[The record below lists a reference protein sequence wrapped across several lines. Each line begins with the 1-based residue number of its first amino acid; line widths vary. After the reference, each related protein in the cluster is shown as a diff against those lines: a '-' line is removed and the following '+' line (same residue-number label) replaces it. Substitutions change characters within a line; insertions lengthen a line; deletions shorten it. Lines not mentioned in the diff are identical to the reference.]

1 MMKISTA
8 IGHSFKQV
16 GARDHQEDSR
26 FPDSNTS
33 QAGQKFFVI
42 CDGVGGSEK
51 GEVAS
56 GIVASTIGK
65 QMSKYNLQQE
75 FTDAQLLETLDEA
88 YIALDSA
95 VDGTNDDMGTTMTLV
110 CLHGK
115 GCTMA
120 HIGDSRIYHVRP
132 GEGIL
137 YRSDDHSLVNQMVHS
152 GQLTPEQA
160 INHPQSNVITRCMSP
175 TENDQRRSM
184 ATVFHTSNIKA
195 GDYLFLCTDGVLHCI
210 TDEYLVKLLES
221 SDVDEKK
228 SNIMANRCKDSSDNN
243 TAWLVRI
250 ESIEESEHYEN
261 EDIITEPNETITDT
275 VPSKKSAMSMTEIES
290 VKRGKKS
297 LIAKIR
303 SIFN

>member
-8 IGHSFKQV
+8 IGYSFKQD

-26 FPDSNTS
+26 FPDANTS
-33 QAGQKFFVI
+33 QSGQKFFVV

-65 QMSKYNLQQE
+65 QMSKYDLHQE
-75 FTDAQLLETLDEA
+75 FTDAQLLETLDAA
-88 YIALDSA
+88 YIALDLA
-95 VDGTNDDMGTTMTLV
+95 VDGSNNDMGTTMTLV
-110 CLHGK
+110 CLHGN

-160 INHPQSNVITRCMSP
+160 IDHPQSNVITRCMSP
-175 TENDQRRSM
+175 TESDQRRSM
-184 ATVFHTSNIKA
+184 ATVFHTTNLKA
-195 GDYLFLCTDGVLHCI
+195 GDYLFLCTDGVQHCI
-210 TDEYLVKLLES
+210 TDEELVMMLEGT
-221 SDVDEKK
+221 DTDEKK
-228 SNIMANRCKDSSDNN
+228 AVVIADRCKKSSDNN

-250 ESIEESEHYEN
+250 EAVESDGNSEN
-261 EDIITEPNETITDT
+261 EEAGPSSTETATDT
-275 VPSKKSAMSMTEIES
+275 VQSKKAVMSMTELES

-297 LIAKIR
+297 FIAKIR

>member
-8 IGHSFKQV
+8 IGHSFKQI
-16 GARDHQEDSR
+16 GKRQYQEDSR
-26 FPDSNTS
+26 YPDSNVS
-33 QAGQKFFVI
+33 QAGQQFFVV

-56 GIVASTIGK
+56 RIVASTIGK
-65 QMSKYNLQQE
+65 QMSKYDLQQE

-95 VDGTNDDMGTTMTLV
+95 VDGTNNDMGTTMALV
-110 CLHGK
+110 CLHGN
-115 GCTMA
+115 GCTMS

-160 INHPQSNVITRCMSP
+160 IDHPQSNVITRCMSP

-184 ATVFHTSNIKA
+184 ATVFHTTNLRA
-195 GDYLFLCTDGVLHCI
+195 GDYLLLCTDGVLHCI
-210 TDEYLVKLLES
+210 NDGDIVSLLENKDTDE
-221 SDVDEKK
+221 EKIA
-228 SNIMANRCKDSSDNN
+228 IMANRCKESTDNN
-243 TAWLVRI
+243 TTWLVRI
-250 ESIEESEHYEN
+250 ESIEKNESENHEQIS
-261 EDIITEPNETITDT
+261 EETTKTVTDT
-275 VPSKKSAMSMTEIES
+275 VQSKNSAMSMTELES

>member
-1 MMKISTA
+1 MMNIFTA
-8 IGHSFKQV
+8 AGYSFSQV
-16 GARDHQEDSR
+16 GGRNYQEDSR
-26 FPDSNTS
+26 FPDTNTVK
-33 QAGQKFFVI
+33 AGQKFFVV

-56 GIVASTIGK
+56 SVVATAIGK

-75 FTDAQLLETLDEA
+75 FTDAQLLDTLDAA
-88 YIALDSA
+88 YIALDLA
-95 VDGTNDDMGTTMTLV
+95 VDGTNNDMGTTMTFV
-110 CLHGK
+110 CFHGK

-160 INHPQSNVITRCMSP
+160 IDHPQSNVITRCMSP
-175 TENDQRRSM
+175 TEDDQRRSM

-195 GDYLFLCTDGVLHCI
+195 GDYLLLCTDGVHHCI
-210 TDEYLVKLLES
+210 TDEDLVKLLES
-221 SDVDEKK
+221 SDADDKK
-228 SNIMANRCKDSSDNN
+228 LSILADQCKDSSDNN
-243 TAWLVRI
+243 TAWLVRV
-250 ESIEESEHYEN
+250 ESVQNAEADEQEDVLTESV
-261 EDIITEPNETITDT
+261 EPKTDT
-275 VPSKKSAMSMTEIES
+275 VPSKKSLMSMTEIES

-303 SIFN
+303 SIFK